1 MTVTTPATAN
11 SLTIPSHWVRRA
23 DIEAAA
29 SRSYRR
35 HGLASA
41 RTLPV
46 LIDQVARLHGKPIG
60 LTAISDT
67 AWDTL
72 TALWVDYPDRA
83 QILYRATD
91 SPLYQT
97 HCILHEL
104 AHIALQH
111 PGCNVLPQEQNLTD
125 YTSGGGIVRGRLVES
140 DPLNVPVLA
149 ATPRQVIEGEAE
161 HLAHLLS
168 GSLFRSTLSVDEDLF
183 G

>member
-1 MTVTTPATAN
+1 MITSTAVN
-11 SLTIPSHWVRRA
+11 RPTIPGHWVHRA

-29 SRSYRR
+29 IRSYRQ
-35 HGLASA
+35 HDLAGA
-41 RTLPV
+41 RTLPALV
-46 LIDQVARLHGKPIG
+46 GQVAQLHGKPIG
-60 LTAISDT
+60 LTAISDF

-83 QILYRATD
+83 QIFYRAAD

-111 PGCNVLPQEQNLTD
+111 PGCNVLPQEQDLTE
-125 YTSGGGIVRGRLVES
+125 YTNGGGAIRGRLLATDSLE
-140 DPLNVPVLA
+140 VPNLA
-149 ATPRQVIEGEAE
+149 ATPRQVVEGEAE

-168 GSLFRSTLSVDEDLF
+168 ASLFRPTFSVDEDLF

>member
-1 MTVTTPATAN
+1 MTTPTTA
-11 SLTIPSHWVRRA
+11 SSPTTLTHWVRRA

-29 SRSYRR
+29 TRSYRR
-35 HGLASA
+35 YELASA
-41 RTLPV
+41 RTLPA
-46 LIDQVARLHGKPIG
+46 LIGKVAQLHGKSIG

-83 QILYRATD
+83 QIFYRATD

-111 PGCNVLPQEQNLTD
+111 PGCNVLPQEHDLTE
-125 YTSGGGIVRGRLVES
+125 YTSDEGVVRGRLLAT
-140 DPLNVPVLA
+140 DPLEVPDLA
-149 ATPRQVIEGEAE
+149 ATRRQVIEGEAE

-168 GSLFRSTLSVDEDLF
+168 TSLFRSTFSVDEDLF